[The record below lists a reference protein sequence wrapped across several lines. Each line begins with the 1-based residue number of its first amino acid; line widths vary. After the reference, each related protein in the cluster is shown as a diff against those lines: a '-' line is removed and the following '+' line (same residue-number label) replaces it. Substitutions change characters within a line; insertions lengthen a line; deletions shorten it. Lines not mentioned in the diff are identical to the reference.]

1 MKVTGVSEEKYNF
14 SIELTRDDIALMA
27 HGLYQFESRP
37 PEKTGIGERRLKA
50 AKLLRAGLLEVLHR
64 YES

>member
-37 PEKTGIGERRLKA
+37 PEKT
-50 AKLLRAGLLEVLHR
+50 
-64 YES
+64 